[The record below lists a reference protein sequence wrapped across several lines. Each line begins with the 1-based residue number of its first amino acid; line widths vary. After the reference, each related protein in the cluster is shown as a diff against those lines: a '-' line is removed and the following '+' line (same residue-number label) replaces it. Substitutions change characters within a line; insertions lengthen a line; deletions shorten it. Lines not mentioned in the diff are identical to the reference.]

1 MTDTDAVTDQPLA
14 RREPAPWWT
23 RFELVILLGAG
34 IGFFL
39 FRDSLAFLTTIVI
52 YAILALSYSYIYG
65 QAGIASM
72 GHATLY
78 GVSSYAVA
86 ILSPKYVHDP
96 LLGLAAGAIVGAGTA
111 WLTSWLFI
119 TATRLA
125 LAMLTIAVAQVFME
139 IANKAVWL
147 TKGDD
152 GFTGY
157 EVPPLLGLFRFDMY
171 GATGFW
177 YSISVLLLVYWILQ
191 KIVSSHFGLT
201 TRAIKAD
208 AERVE
213 SLGGYVRSHLI
224 KVYCISGAVAG
235 VAGALNSQI
244 SKVVSLDS
252 LSFLVSINVLIMVVL
267 GGSSKLYGAVIGTV
281 VFLLI
286 QHVAS
291 GINPHHWLFVI
302 GALLLFVML
311 ALPQGLIGI
320 FKKSWEGDGKA

>member
-86 ILSPKYVHDP
+86 ILSSKYVHDP

-177 YSISVLLLVYWILQ
+177 YSISVLLLVYWVLQ
-191 KIVSSHFGLT
+191 KIVSSHFGA
-201 TRAIKAD
+201 R
-208 AERVE
+208 
-213 SLGGYVRSHLI
+213 HQ
-224 KVYCISGAVAG
+224 SGCGACRIVGWLCTLPPDQG
-235 VAGALNSQI
+235 VLHFWGRCRG
-244 SKVVSLDS
+244 
-252 LSFLVSINVLIMVVL
+252 
-267 GGSSKLYGAVIGTV
+267 GGSAQQPDFESGQSGQPELPGLHQCLDHGGTWR
-281 VFLLI
+281 L
-286 QHVAS
+286 
-291 GINPHHWLFVI
+291 
-302 GALLLFVML
+302 
-311 ALPQGLIGI
+311 
-320 FKKSWEGDGKA
+320 